1 MTDFVIVIAA
11 AAALATPAP
20 MPAPS
25 ATSNS
30 PVAAATVVPQNAP
43 TVGFRTYGD
52 LASCERATSGLV
64 APAGMR
70 LVCLPVEPIIGEMAS
85 AY

>member
-11 AAALATPAP
+11 AAAIATPAP
-20 MPAPS
+20 APAS
-25 ATSNS
+25 L
-30 PVAAATVVPQNAP
+30 AAEAAPQNAP
-43 TVGFRTYGD
+43 TVGFRTYAD
-52 LASCERATSGLV
+52 LASCERATIGLV
-64 APAGMR
+64 VPAGMR